1 MQTPKKKR
9 NFVFF
14 SSVVK
19 HLKIPEFGDI
29 DFSAEYISHPA
40 LKTIMKFRSN
50 PTVSTF
56 RNAI

>member
-1 MQTPKKKR
+1 M
-9 NFVFF
+9 
-14 SSVVK
+14 VK